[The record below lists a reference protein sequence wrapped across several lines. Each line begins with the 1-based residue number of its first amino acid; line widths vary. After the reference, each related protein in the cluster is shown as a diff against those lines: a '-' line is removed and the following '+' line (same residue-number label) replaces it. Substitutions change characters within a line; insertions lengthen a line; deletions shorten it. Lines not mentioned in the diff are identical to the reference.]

1 MLRLVWWTRI
11 FLPSLLLGT
20 VYLFSACGTSSPSP
34 QAATD
39 TTQAIE
45 APSQSAASPT
55 PTPIQPTATPPPP
68 PTPDTRLP
76 LSRTLNILL
85 LGSDRRPNTPNWRTD
100 VMMILA
106 LDLDQQKA
114 GVISIPRDLYL
125 EVIPGH
131 SPNRANVVD
140 YLGEQDKP
148 NGGGPQLL
156 TAIIHQKMGIAIDH
170 YLRFDFDSFRDVV
183 NALGGVDMDVHCT
196 YYDTLYIDNP
206 NDAVLLN
213 VKPGHYKMDGN
224 TALAYARS
232 RRIGGDLDRARRQ
245 QEIVWAVRNEIL
257 QANLLPRIP
266 ALYAALSGAIQTD
279 IDIVTAVRLTR
290 FVLGLDKTKVHGFVL
305 APPKLLT
312 PGWRQGMSIF
322 VADWSAIADAVQHV
336 FARPTFDDEVANAC
350 P

>member
-1 MLRLVWWTRI
+1 MLLRVGWLWI
-11 FLPSLLLGT
+11 FVLALLGAVLLLI
-20 VYLFSACGTSSPSP
+20 ACQSPST
-34 QAATD
+34 A
-39 TTQAIE
+39 TQATVE
-45 APSQSAASPT
+45 SPRQASLTLP
-55 PTPIQPTATPPPP
+55 QPTATPTSIP
-68 PTPDTRLP
+68 PTATPAASPTADTRLP
-76 LSRTLNILL
+76 LSRTLNLLL

-100 VMMILA
+100 VIMILA
-106 LDLDQQKA
+106 LDLDHQKA

-131 SPNRANVVD
+131 SPNRVNVVD
-140 YLGEQDKP
+140 YLGEQDQP

-156 TAIIHQKMGIAIDH
+156 ASILRQELGIAIDH

-183 NALGGVDMDVHCT
+183 NALGGVDLDVHCA

-232 RRIGGDLDRARRQ
+232 RRTGGDLARARRQ
-245 QEIVWAVRNEIL
+245 QELVWAVRNEIL
-257 QANLLPRIP
+257 QADLLPRIP
-266 ALYAALSGAIQTD
+266 ALYAALAKTIQTD

-290 FVLGLDKTKVHGFVL
+290 FALSLDKTNVHGFVL

-322 VADWSAIADAVQHV
+322 VADWPAIADAAQHV
-336 FARPTFDDEVANAC
+336 FDRPSFDDEVAKAC
-350 P
+350 S